1 MVFRQLHALLRL
13 YVVWQER
20 TRRPST
26 TGVPPSVMPLRTCCL
41 RLRKAHDMSP
51 TFPALTRARICGGTG
66 MFFPF
71 RMMRLVG
78 VMESPCGTTP
88 HHPHNKARRRRVG
101 GCGGKGD
108 RKAARRAVPVRRRRS
123 LTGIDSRAR
132 PNGGPQGRAR
142 CDAGSYGHRQQ
153 SYLRRPWVFL
163 FSFWPFVGLRLRPG
177 VRAWSPARRGAGGR
191 GLPAPGPL
199 QPPTPP
205 WARHPWRGSCPF
217 RRTLSPSPTRA
228 IWPSPF
234 RCPARGTSVRAASE
248 LPRPRRGDLLRA
260 MTR

>member
-88 HHPHNKARRRRVG
+88 HHPHNKARRRRGG

-142 CDAGSYGHRQQ
+142 CDAGSYGHRRQ
-153 SYLRRPWVFL
+153 SATEWRPL
-163 FSFWPFVGLRLRPG
+163 FSISR
-177 VRAWSPARRGAGGR
+177 
-191 GLPAPGPL
+191 
-199 QPPTPP
+199 
-205 WARHPWRGSCPF
+205 
-217 RRTLSPSPTRA
+217 
-228 IWPSPF
+228 
-234 RCPARGTSVRAASE
+234 RAAARESRHAATTYHPHNKARWGGVGGSLRGE
-248 LPRPRRGDLLRA
+248 GEPRPR
-260 MTR
+260 